1 MVSQRIKHVSIIMD
15 GNGRWANER
24 NMPRSYGH
32 RKGIDAVKKIINA
45 CLVRQISM
53 LTLFAFSSENWI
65 RPSKEITL
73 LMSLFRESILNN
85 MSNLHNNNIKVKFI
99 GDMSKFDRNLIKHI
113 SDLEHLTHDNDGL
126 ELYFAVN
133 YGGKWDI
140 VNAVNHA
147 IDNNEDITP
156 AVIDKYLSTKID
168 YPDLI
173 VRTGGYKR
181 LSNFMLWQAAYSEL
195 VFLDILWPDLTKE
208 HIQSIFNQHVN
219 TKRKF
224 GIV

>member
-1 MVSQRIKHVSIIMD
+1 MD
-15 GNGRWANER
+15 GNGRWATKR
-24 NMPRSYGH
+24 GKSRSYGH
-32 RKGIDAVKKIINA
+32 KIGASNVYDIFKSCVDLGIKTV
-45 CLVRQISM
+45 SF
-53 LTLFAFSSENWI
+53 FAMSSENML
-65 RPSKEITL
+65 RPNSEIKNISSL
-73 LMSLFRESILNN
+73 LEFSINNHYQDLIKNKIKFNVIGDTKSLPI
-85 MSNLHNNNIKVKFI
+85 NIKQTIADAQSSTEKF
-99 GDMSKFDRNLIKHI
+99 SKYQMNIA
-113 SDLEHLTHDNDGL
+113 
-126 ELYFAVN
+126 YN

-208 HIQSIFNQHVN
+208 HIQSIFNRHVN

>member
-1 MVSQRIKHVSIIMD
+1 MD
-15 GNGRWANER
+15 GNGRWATER
-24 NMPRSYGH
+24 GKSRSYGH
-32 RKGIDAVKKIINA
+32 KMGASNVYAIFQSCVDLGFKTV
-45 CLVRQISM
+45 SF
-53 LTLFAFSSENWI
+53 FAMSSENMS
-65 RPSKEITL
+65 RPNSEIKNTSSL
-73 LMSLFRESILNN
+73 LEFSINNHYQDLMKNKIKFNVIGDTKSLPI
-85 MSNLHNNNIKVKFI
+85 NIKQTIANAQSSTEKF
-99 GDMSKFDRNLIKHI
+99 SKYQMNIA
-113 SDLEHLTHDNDGL
+113 
-126 ELYFAVN
+126 YN

-140 VNAVNHA
+140 INAVNQA
-147 IDNNEDITP
+147 IDNNEAITP
-156 AVIDKYLSTKID
+156 DVIDKYLSTKLD

>member
-1 MVSQRIKHVSIIMD
+1 MD
-15 GNGRWANER
+15 GNGRWATER
-24 NMPRSYGH
+24 GKSRNYGH
-32 RKGIDAVKKIINA
+32 KIGASNVYETFKSCIDLGFKTV
-45 CLVRQISM
+45 SF
-53 LTLFAFSSENWI
+53 FAMSSENMS
-65 RPSKEITL
+65 RPNSEIKNISSL
-73 LMSLFRESILNN
+73 LELSINNHYQDLIKNKIKFNIIGDTKSLPI
-85 MSNLHNNNIKVKFI
+85 NIKETIANVESSTAGF
-99 GDMSKFDRNLIKHI
+99 SKYQMNIA
-113 SDLEHLTHDNDGL
+113 
-126 ELYFAVN
+126 YN

-140 VNAVNHA
+140 INAVNHA
-147 IDNNEDITP
+147 IEKKEDITP
-156 AVIDKYLSTKID
+156 DVIDKYLSTKLD

-181 LSNFMLWQAAYSEL
+181 LSNFMLWQSAYSEL

>member
-1 MVSQRIKHVSIIMD
+1 IAFIMD
-15 GNGRWANER
+15 GNGRWATER
-24 NMPRSYGH
+24 GKSRSYGH
-32 RKGIDAVKKIINA
+32 KIGASKVYDIFKS
-45 CLVRQISM
+45 CVDLGFKTVSF
-53 LTLFAFSSENWI
+53 FAMSSENMS
-65 RPSKEITL
+65 RPNSEIKNISSL
-73 LMSLFRESILNN
+73 LEFSINNHYQDLIKNKIKFNVIGDTKSLPI
-85 MSNLHNNNIKVKFI
+85 NIKQTITDAQSSTEKF
-99 GDMSKFDRNLIKHI
+99 SKYQMNIA
-113 SDLEHLTHDNDGL
+113 
-126 ELYFAVN
+126 YN
-133 YGGKWDI
+133 YGGRWDI
-140 VNAVNHA
+140 INAVNHA

-156 AVIDKYLSTKID
+156 DVIDKYLSTKLD

-208 HIQSIFNQHVN
+208 HIQLIFNQHVN

>member
-1 MVSQRIKHVSIIMD
+1 MD
-15 GNGRWANER
+15 GNGRWATER
-24 NMPRSYGH
+24 GKSRSYGH
-32 RKGIDAVKKIINA
+32 KMGASNVYAIFQSCVDLGFKTV
-45 CLVRQISM
+45 SF
-53 LTLFAFSSENWI
+53 FAMSSENMS
-65 RPSKEITL
+65 RPNSEIKNISSL
-73 LMSLFRESILNN
+73 LEFSINNHYQDLMKNKIKFNVIGDTKSLPI
-85 MSNLHNNNIKVKFI
+85 NIKQTIANAQSSTEKF
-99 GDMSKFDRNLIKHI
+99 SKYQMNIA
-113 SDLEHLTHDNDGL
+113 
-126 ELYFAVN
+126 YN

-140 VNAVNHA
+140 INAVNQA
-147 IDNNEDITP
+147 IDNNEAITP
-156 AVIDKYLSTKID
+156 DAIDKYLSTKLD